1 MHNIIENLQLNYY
14 NSNMFRLFSGHLQG
28 VQINYMYKT

>member
-1 MHNIIENLQLNYY
+1 MYNLQLNYY

-28 VQINYMYKT
+28 MQINYMYKT